1 MTLLSQV
8 MTAVCTSVPTHA
20 VPTHLS
26 GLPAELV
33 HDLRGQPGHVRGGEL
48 GHVAR
53 VTRLQQRGCVQE
65 TLDTAGYWRGRSCY
79 E

>member
-8 MTAVCTSVPTHA
+8 MTAVCTSASVPTHA
-20 VPTHLS
+20 VPTTHLS

-33 HDLRGQPGHVRGGEL
+33 HDLRGQLGHVLGGQL

-53 VTRLQQRGCVQE
+53 VTRLQQRGCVQ
-65 TLDTAGYWRGRSCY
+65 
-79 E
+79 

>member
-8 MTAVCTSVPTHA
+8 MTALCTSASVPTHA

-33 HDLRGQPGHVRGGEL
+33 HDLRGQPGHVLGGVL

-53 VTRLQQRGCVQE
+53 VTRLQQRGCVQ
-65 TLDTAGYWRGRSCY
+65 
-79 E
+79 